1 MKIPVREQQ
10 TVLESTR
17 AAQARVPGP
26 AVPAYSAAESRAL
39 AAAGQQMQQT
49 GEVLWRLGEQQK
61 KLNMANFEA
70 TTQQMYKEYMAGLS
84 AANDYQ
90 NFAQKYDDFEKS
102 IDTLGK
108 SSLGEGE
115 YDVWRKSQGNL
126 FFRGAQLGT
135 AQETAAKKGA
145 QMQGELEKTLNQ
157 YATLASQ
164 ANTPEA
170 FEIYRQQADLALQQA
185 YAPQDGSMP
194 YINQTQRDKM
204 ADDFTR
210 QVGTATLMQDMESDP
225 DKALTHLQNPQMY
238 SFFTPVE
245 REQWINK
252 VKKAIEGAKGT
263 VKEKNINDFLTKFNV
278 LRQNDPTQAQVFY
291 LSILEAPADTQEKYG
306 LTASQLHTAYSYM
319 KDSLEEGDLGVE
331 KQNNFAD
338 MQIRYRDMGLDSEG
352 NFKEK
357 SGGVTYEKPT
367 LEQMTLLMQNLQ
379 DGLSG
384 GQFGSGN
391 QNKAIGLM
399 KGLRNALAKQIKEN
413 EVELAAKG
421 GWFDQTV
428 SEYVQQGV
436 LEKLKQDFGD
446 IEIPDE
452 EVADLYFSVWGQ
464 LQKQNMNL
472 NSVERADKT
481 AAKIVLLD
489 TYKNRVEDK
498 YFLTKDGAG
507 AVLTSEGALLNIG
520 TGKTPGAL
528 RLQEPNGYQREEING
543 RAVMVRRDKNN
554 EIIDS
559 YEISPL
565 LVRGF

>member
-1 MKIPVREQQ
+1 MKKWSEEKARQWYESRPWIRGFNGLPSNCVNSTAMWQSYNHDETAKQIEREFALAKQTGLNAVR
-10 TVLESTR
+10 TVLSFE
-17 AAQARVPGP
+17 
-26 AVPAYSAAESRAL
+26 
-39 AAAGQQMQQT
+39 
-49 GEVLWRLGEQQK
+49 LWLYEHDS
-61 KLNMANFEA
+61 
-70 TTQQMYKEYMAGLS
+70 YMK
-84 AANDYQ
+84 
-90 NFAQKYDDFEKS
+90 NFADYLD
-102 IDTLGK
+102 
-108 SSLGEGE
+108 
-115 YDVWRKSQGNL
+115 
-126 FFRGAQLGT
+126 
-135 AQETAAKKGA
+135 AA
-145 QMQGELEKTLNQ
+145 
-157 YATLASQ
+157 
-164 ANTPEA
+164 
-170 FEIYRQQADLALQQA
+170 
-185 YAPQDGSMP
+185 
-194 YINQTQRDKM
+194 
-204 ADDFTR
+204 
-210 QVGTATLMQDMESDP
+210 
-225 DKALTHLQNPQMY
+225 
-238 SFFTPVE
+238 
-245 REQWINK
+245 
-252 VKKAIEGAKGT
+252 
-263 VKEKNINDFLTKFNV
+263 
-278 LRQNDPTQAQVFY
+278 
-291 LSILEAPADTQEKYG
+291 EKYG

-367 LEQMTLLMQNLQ
+367 LEQMTLLMQNLR

-472 NSVERADKT
+472 NSVDRADKT

-507 AVLTSEGALLNIG
+507 AVLTSEGALLNVG

-528 RLQEPNGYQREEING
+528 RLQEPNGYRREEING